1 MSSIFRTAG
10 PNSTVSCSLLN
21 CVIRIA
27 YEVQEKY
34 DTWQLP
40 CSPAGSRILADFA
53 AASLI
58 TENGWLI
65 TFHGLIALY
74 TAHRLHRR
82 NAAAALLDGGDSG
95 LPPPAQLRARVLFS
109 MFGVDPVLRR
119 FAARAELANLLPS
132 APSGAA

>member
-40 CSPAGSRILADFA
+40 CSPAGSRILAEFCPGVLDHGEWLADHFPWTQCSMYGSSA
-53 AASLI
+53 TPQERCFSSSGWWWFWVTAASS
-58 TENGWLI
+58 TS
-65 TFHGLIALY
+65 
-74 TAHRLHRR
+74 R
-82 NAAAALLDGGDSG
+82 
-95 LPPPAQLRARVLFS
+95 
-109 MFGVDPVLRR
+109 
-119 FAARAELANLLPS
+119 
-132 APSGAA
+132 